1 MTKFHFTIV
10 LILSL
15 FFASCAGSSKQF
27 IEEGYE
33 NGSETGSLS
42 LLTIQKD
49 QFNGD
54 FSDHTFGELR
64 TNEVPIF
71 ESYLTTFLTGI
82 PQAEIKGELTQVD
95 FRGSNFEPREFETN
109 SKTLNVL
116 APRQGTI
123 LREESIE
130 SRYVIILDNYR
141 FDQYE
146 EIRGNDSYAGHE
158 PEVIP
163 RMMFKTKYVIWDN
176 EVGNAVA
183 WGEVESDRR
192 IEMNRMEEI
201 YEELLVE
208 SFTKMV
214 EASPFPS

>member
-1 MTKFHFTIV
+1 MTKLYFTLV

-15 FFASCAGSSKQF
+15 FFVSCAGSSKQF

-33 NGSETGSLS
+33 NGSKEGSLS

-64 TNEVPIF
+64 TNEIPIF
-71 ESYLTTFLTGI
+71 ESYLTTFLTGLS
-82 PQAEIKGELTQVD
+82 QTEIKGELTQVD
-95 FRGSNFEPREFETN
+95 FTRSNFEPREFETN

-116 APRQGTI
+116 APREGTT
-123 LREESIE
+123 LREETIE

-141 FDQYE
+141 FEQYE

-163 RMMFKTKYVIWDN
+163 RMMFRTKYVIWDN

-183 WGEVESDRR
+183 WGEVEADRR
-192 IEMNRMEEI
+192 IELNRIQEV

-208 SFTKMV
+208 SFGKMV
-214 EASPFPS
+214 EASPFSS

>member
-33 NGSETGSLS
+33 NGSEAGSLS

-49 QFNGD
+49 QFNGN

-64 TNEVPIF
+64 ANEIPIF

-82 PQAEIKGELTQVD
+82 SQAEIKGELTQVD

-123 LREESIE
+123 LREEAIE

-141 FDQYE
+141 FNQYE
-146 EIRGNDSYAGHE
+146 EIRGNNSYAGHE

-163 RMMFKTKYVIWDN
+163 RMTFKTKYLIWDN
-176 EVGNAVA
+176 EIGNAVA

-192 IEMNRMEEI
+192 IELSRIQEI
-201 YEELLVE
+201 YKELLTE
-208 SFTKMV
+208 SFAKMV
-214 EASPFPS
+214 EASPFAS

>member
-1 MTKFHFTIV
+1 MTKFYFSIV

-15 FFASCAGSSKQF
+15 FFVSCAGSSKQF

-33 NGSETGSLS
+33 NGSKKGSLS

-54 FSDHTFGELR
+54 FSDHSFGELR
-64 TNEVPIF
+64 ANEVSIF
-71 ESYLTTFLTGI
+71 ETYLTTFLSGI
-82 PQAEIKGELTQVD
+82 SRAEIKGELTQVD
-95 FRGSNFEPREFETN
+95 FRDSNFEPREFETN

-192 IEMNRMEEI
+192 IELNRIQEI

-208 SFTKMV
+208 SFAKMV
-214 EASPFPS
+214 EASPFAS

>member
-1 MTKFHFTIV
+1 MTKFYFSIV

-15 FFASCAGSSKQF
+15 FFVSCAGSSKQF

-33 NGSETGSLS
+33 NGSKKGSLS

-54 FSDHTFGELR
+54 FSDHSFGELR
-64 TNEVPIF
+64 ANEVSIF
-71 ESYLTTFLTGI
+71 ETYLTTFLSGI
-82 PQAEIKGELTQVD
+82 SRAEIKGELTQVD
-95 FRGSNFEPREFETN
+95 FRDSNFEPREFETN
-109 SKTLNVL
+109 AKTLKVL
-116 APRQGTI
+116 APRKGTI
-123 LREESIE
+123 LREEAIE

-141 FDQYE
+141 FEQYE

-158 PEVIP
+158 PDIIP
-163 RMMFKTKYVIWDN
+163 RMMFETKYVIWDN

-192 IEMNRMEEI
+192 IELNRIQEI

-208 SFTKMV
+208 SFAKMV
-214 EASPFPS
+214 EASPFAS

>member
-1 MTKFHFTIV
+1 MTKLYFSIV

-15 FFASCAGSSKQF
+15 FFVSCAGSSKQF

-33 NGSETGSLS
+33 NGSKKGSLS

-54 FSDHTFGELR
+54 FSDHSFGELR
-64 TNEVPIF
+64 ANEVSIF
-71 ESYLTTFLTGI
+71 ETYLTTFLSGI
-82 PQAEIKGELTQVD
+82 SRAEIKGELTQVD
-95 FRGSNFEPREFETN
+95 FRDSNFEPREFETN
-109 SKTLNVL
+109 AKTLKVL
-116 APRQGTI
+116 APRKGTI
-123 LREESIE
+123 LREEAIE

-141 FDQYE
+141 FEQYE

-158 PEVIP
+158 PDIIP

-192 IEMNRMEEI
+192 IELNRIQEI

-208 SFTKMV
+208 SFAKMV
-214 EASPFPS
+214 EASPFAS